1 MSSRSRV
8 GKEKRRFGISITA
21 NVADVLD
28 KLASKLGVDRSSLI
42 EKAVRNFLLDH
53 MHYVVP
59 HECKGLM
66 ILTGRYGREDL
77 LSIVESFRDVVH
89 SYIHMH
95 VGEMCIEILI
105 VSGESSKIAEL
116 HSTLE
121 SSMKGCLVRYVPL
134 LHTLITNFGLSNKA
148 EAS

>member
-1 MSSRSRV
+1 LNRSRT
-8 GKEKRRFGISITA
+8 EKRRFGISITA
-21 NVADVLD
+21 NVANVLD
-28 KLASKLGVDRSSLI
+28 ELASKLGVDRSSII

-66 ILTGRYGREDL
+66 VLTGSYGRDDL
-77 LSIVESFRDVVH
+77 LKVIESFRDVIH

-95 VGEMCIEILI
+95 VGDMCIEII
-105 VSGESSKIAEL
+105 VVSGISSRIAEL

-121 SSMKGCLVRYVPL
+121 SSMKGCIIRYIPL
-134 LHTLITNFGLSNKA
+134 LHTLITKYNLSNN
-148 EAS
+148 S